1 MTVNQISIF
10 LENKYGKLSEILA
23 LLAEEKIRIIAATV
37 ADTSEYGILRIIVS
51 DPQKAY
57 KILKGNNVSAN
68 LTDVLAIVTNSCAG
82 SFAQT
87 LSCFTKAGV
96 SIEYMYCFSANEK
109 SILILRTNNR
119 EAAREVIRRHKTY
132 DQLRLGETADTDS
145 QNKRG
150 YEGIPLWRTGH
161 RHGRPS
167 LVSYLLKTFRDKR
180 GDFRQLPVGFDKA
193 HIHHPIEPK

>member
-82 SFAQT
+82 SFEFRKEGLPMKGQF
-87 LSCFTKAGV
+87 LFCF
-96 SIEYMYCFSANEK
+96 YK
-109 SILILRTNNR
+109 SPFLFTI
-119 EAAREVIRRHKTY
+119 
-132 DQLRLGETADTDS
+132 GS
-145 QNKRG
+145 
-150 YEGIPLWRTGH
+150 
-161 RHGRPS
+161 S
-167 LVSYLLKTFRDKR
+167 
-180 GDFRQLPVGFDKA
+180 
-193 HIHHPIEPK
+193 

>member
-68 LTDVLAIVTNSCAG
+68 LMCWQSSQTPVQAVLP
-82 SFAQT
+82 
-87 LSCFTKAGV
+87 
-96 SIEYMYCFSANEK
+96 
-109 SILILRTNNR
+109 
-119 EAAREVIRRHKTY
+119 
-132 DQLRLGETADTDS
+132 RLC
-145 QNKRG
+145 
-150 YEGIPLWRTGH
+150 
-161 RHGRPS
+161 
-167 LVSYLLKTFRDKR
+167 LVSRK
-180 GDFRQLPVGFDKA
+180 PVSVSNICIASQPMRNQF
-193 HIHHPIEPK
+193 

>member
-23 LLAEEKIRIIAATV
+23 MLAEENIRIIAATI

-57 KILKGNNVSAN
+57 KLLKSHNVSAN
-68 LTDVLAIVTNSCAG
+68 LTDVLAIVTQSCAG

-87 LSCFTKAGV
+87 LSHFTKAGLT
-96 SIEYMYCFSANEK
+96 IEYMYCFSIKDK

-119 EAAREVIRRHKTY
+119 ESAREVIRR
-132 DQLRLGETADTDS
+132 QNLGYICESDLI
-145 QNKRG
+145 N
-150 YEGIPLWRTGH
+150 L
-161 RHGRPS
+161 
-167 LVSYLLKTFRDKR
+167 
-180 GDFRQLPVGFDKA
+180 
-193 HIHHPIEPK
+193 

>member
-23 LLAEEKIRIIAATV
+23 LLAEENIRIIAATV

-57 KILKGNNVSAN
+57 KILKSNNVSAN

-82 SFAQT
+82 SFAQALT
-87 LSCFTKAGV
+87 HFTKAGL
-96 SIEYMYCFSANEK
+96 SIEYMYCFSLNDK

-119 EAAREVIRRHKTY
+119 EAAREVIRR
-132 DQLRLGETADTDS
+132 
-145 QNKRG
+145 QNL
-150 YEGIPLWRTGH
+150 EGICESDLMK
-161 RHGRPS
+161 
-167 LVSYLLKTFRDKR
+167 L
-180 GDFRQLPVGFDKA
+180 
-193 HIHHPIEPK
+193 

>member
-57 KILKGNNVSAN
+57 KILKGNNVSA
-68 LTDVLAIVTNSCAG
+68 DVLAIVTNSCAG

-119 EAAREVIRRHKTY
+119 EAAREVIRR
-132 DQLRLGETADTDS
+132 
-145 QNKRG
+145 QNLEYICESDLIK
-150 YEGIPLWRTGH
+150 L
-161 RHGRPS
+161 
-167 LVSYLLKTFRDKR
+167 
-180 GDFRQLPVGFDKA
+180 
-193 HIHHPIEPK
+193 